1 MEQQCTFAIYKSLS
15 MRIITILII
24 LFVNFEKANS
34 QIFEFGFVNSDINHL
49 LEELPDNRLSKIEL
63 IGIPYFNTID
73 PFAELN
79 DSTLR
84 RSLKPFILKAKDKC
98 KGKSIIQQDGE
109 VIGVLDGNV
118 LFSIHREF
126 ETNQYRVYYKD
137 DIIDY
142 DALNSLVKSMLG
154 IDLNYGF
161 IVFNRDMNKYF
172 ITHNKEFFY
181 YNFKSLKFE
190 KL

>member
-1 MEQQCTFAIYKSLS
+1 MKI
-15 MRIITILII
+15 RIISLLIS
-24 LFVNFEKANS
+24 LFINFEKANT

-49 LEELPDNRLSKIEL
+49 LEKLPDNRINDFKL

-84 RSLKPFILKAKDKC
+84 RNLKPFILKSKDKC
-98 KGKSIIQQDGE
+98 RKKSIIQQDGE

-126 ETNQYRVYYKD
+126 ETNQYRVFYKD

-172 ITHNKEFFY
+172 ITYNKEFFY
-181 YNFKSLKFE
+181 YNFKSFKFE
-190 KL
+190 RL